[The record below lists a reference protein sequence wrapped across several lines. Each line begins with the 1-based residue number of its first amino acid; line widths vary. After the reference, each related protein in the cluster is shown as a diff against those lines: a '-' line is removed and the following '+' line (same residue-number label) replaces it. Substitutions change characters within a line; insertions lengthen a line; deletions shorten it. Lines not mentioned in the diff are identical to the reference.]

1 MEIEKIYEQTRTEID
16 RIKTEQAVRLEKV
29 KTLSSELGLEV
40 DANLK
45 ANAEKMK
52 ESAMA
57 EKAKLESEIDK
68 TLKELENGQ
77 NS

>member
-45 ANAEKMK
+45 TNAEKMK